1 MNAQLCKPDTM
12 LAAAPI
18 PSRMV
23 FKGLLG
29 QGSRCVA
36 TRAAPTSAIREVQQN
51 LTSKKASAVEMVQ
64 QYLQQLEKREPSV
77 GSFITVD
84 SEGALAQVSTLPLGH
99 CAHDTPI
106 QTSRTE
112 CVLAIVLPADGC
124 LPSCTA
130 AAALPYTAA
139 H

>member
-1 MNAQLCKPDTM
+1 MNAQLCKPDAM

-23 FKGLLG
+23 FKRLLG

-84 SEGALAQVSTLPLGH
+84 SEGALAQVSTYP
-99 CAHDTPI
+99 CDMAHMALI
-106 QTSRTE
+106 QRR
-112 CVLAIVLPADGC
+112 
-124 LPSCTA
+124 
-130 AAALPYTAA
+130 YTQ
-139 H
+139 